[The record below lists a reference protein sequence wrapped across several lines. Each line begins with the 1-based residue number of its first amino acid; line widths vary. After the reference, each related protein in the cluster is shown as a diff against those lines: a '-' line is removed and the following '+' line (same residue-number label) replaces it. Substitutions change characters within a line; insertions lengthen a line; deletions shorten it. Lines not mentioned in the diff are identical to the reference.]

1 MLFGS
6 YFPPVVKDVYIR
18 KKSGGKCTLGVSTM
32 GDRVCK
38 MVVKLILEPQVKP
51 HFLEDSYG
59 YRLNKS
65 ALDAIGI
72 TRQRCWKYDWVLEFN
87 MKGLFNNIPH
97 ILFMKGVYKHIKEKW
112 FVLYI

>member
-1 MLFGS
+1 MDI
-6 YFPPVVKDVYIR
+6 P
-18 KKSGGKCTLGVSTM
+18 KKSGGKHTLGMSTM

-38 MVVKLILEPQVKP
+38 MVVKLILGPQVKP
-51 HFLEDSYG
+51 HFLEALYG
-59 YRLNKS
+59 YRLNKL

-97 ILFMKGVYKHIKEKW
+97 NLLMKAVCKHIKER
-112 FVLYI
+112 